1 MEMSKDIQL
10 RVIGVGKVGMSIA
23 QAFAQAGFQVWG
35 TDVDQGNIDRG
46 LKKVEKNLETLVSK
60 GKMSAED
67 RDGVLSRMQF
77 STDFEI
83 LKDADVVVEAIF
95 EDMDLKK
102 ETFKRIDD
110 TVVAQDALL
119 LTNTSGLSVSE
130 IASATKRPQ
139 QVAGMHFFNPVPVM
153 RLVEVVKGALTAEHT
168 VEQVKALARLMG
180 KTPIVSADSPGFI
193 VNRMLNALAVE
204 GARIVQEGVGSIE
217 DVDTGV
223 KLGLGHPMG
232 PFELMDFLDGIP
244 LIIHVTDYQAQE
256 LGERFRMPV
265 WVKNLARAGLTG
277 RATGRGYY
285 DYSNEDKD
293 AKRKGG

>member
-1 MEMSKDIQL
+1 MQISKDIKL
-10 RVIGVGKVGMSIA
+10 SLIGVGKVGMSIT
-23 QAFAQAGFQVWG
+23 QAFAQAGFQVCG
-35 TDVDQGNIDRG
+35 IDVDQGNIDKG
-46 LKKVEKNLETLVSK
+46 MKKVEKNLDTLVSK
-60 GKMSAED
+60 GKMSREEHN
-67 RDGVLSRMQF
+67 GVLSRMQF

-83 LKDADVVVEAIF
+83 LRDADVVIEAVF
-95 EDMDLKK
+95 EDMNLKK
-102 ETFKRIDD
+102 ETFKRLDD
-110 TVVAQDALL
+110 MVSEPEALL

-153 RLVEVVKGALTAEHT
+153 RLVEVVRGTLSSDKTIA
-168 VEQVKALARLMG
+168 QVKELARLMG
-180 KTPIVSADSPGFI
+180 KIPIVSADSPGFI

-204 GARIVQEGVGSIE
+204 GAKIVQEGVGSIE

-244 LIIHVTDYQAQE
+244 LIIHVTDYQARE

-277 RATGRGYY
+277 RSTGRGYY
-285 DYSNEDKD
+285 DYTREDK
-293 AKRKGG
+293 